1 MGDVN
6 FFFSMG
12 LVSDPR
18 TLVANVLDGPQGL
31 THHGTSSFPSNDD
44 DSGRTFIW
52 SRQVGMAMRLMLS
65 EEVLIST
72 LQSRSTR
79 RGRETVEETA

>member
-1 MGDVN
+1 
-6 FFFSMG
+6 MG

-18 TLVANVLDGPQGL
+18 TLVADILDGPQGL
-31 THHGTSSFPSNDD
+31 TRYTTFFPSNDD

-52 SRQVGMAMRLMLS
+52 SRQVGTAMRLMLS